1 MKKLSLLFVSLLP
14 FFLSACGGGGGDA
27 GACKGSDAV
36 CFGTGNAGGTPP
48 PLVLPASDTVKNL
61 CQAPR
66 AGSDPFN
73 NNQAYPDRQG
83 TLANEKL
90 WLRAWIDET
99 YLWYREVPTT
109 IDPNNYPTAID
120 YFSVLKTPAITASGK
135 PKDQF
140 HFTYPTAEW
149 DALSQLGIEF
159 GYGVSWSRSPRGTL
173 PRKWV
178 VTMTEPG
185 SPAANADMRRGDQ
198 LISVDGVDFINSND
212 AASLDK
218 INAGLFPEKQ
228 GETHQLVLSRNGNN
242 LTVTLAATNV
252 STTPVQNTKTID
264 TPSGKVGYLTFNSH
278 DSISELQ
285 LVNSI
290 SQLKTA
296 GVTDLVLDL
305 RYNGGGLLYIASEL
319 AYMIAGPENA
329 NGKIFEQ
336 TQFNDKQAPEA
347 PTPFF
352 STAYGFSAPKGLTL
366 PYLGLKKVFI
376 LTSAGTCSASEAII
390 NSLQGIDVEVNLIG
404 AQTCGKPYGF
414 YPTPNCG
421 TTYFAIQFKGVNN
434 KGFGDY
440 ADGIPATC
448 NVADDFT
455 HALGDPAEGQ
465 LAAALSYR
473 NTRICPAASS
483 GVKIRGEFIPQQ
495 LQLVRPLAKE
505 ISIYTRIK

>member
-1 MKKLSLLFVSLLP
+1 MKKLSLLFVSVLP
-14 FFLSACGGGGGDA
+14 ILLSACGGGGGDG

-36 CFGTGNAGGTPP
+36 CFGTGNGTTSPTIT
-48 PLVLPASDTVKNL
+48 LPASDTVKNR

-66 AGSDPFN
+66 AGTDPFN
-73 NNQAYPDRQG
+73 NNQPYPDRQG
-83 TLANEKL
+83 SLAHEKL

-109 IDPNNYPTAID
+109 IDPASYSTAID
-120 YFSVLKTPAITASGK
+120 YFNVLKTSAKTASGK
-135 PKDQF
+135 DKDQF

-149 DALSQLGIEF
+149 DALSQQGIEF

-212 AASLDK
+212 NASLDK
-218 INAGLFPEKQ
+218 INAGLFPKNR
-228 GETHQLVLSRNGNN
+228 GEAHHLVLSRNGIN
-242 LTVTLAATNV
+242 LTVTLNASNV
-252 STTPVQNTKTID
+252 LTTPVQNTKTID
-264 TPSGKVGYLTFNSH
+264 TPTGKVGYLTFNSH

-290 SQLKTA
+290 NQLKTA
-296 GVTDLVLDL
+296 GVSDLVLDL
-305 RYNGGGLLYIASEL
+305 RYNGGGLLYVASEL
-319 AYMIAGPENA
+319 AYMIAGPGNT
-329 NGKIFEQ
+329 NGKIFEHS
-336 TQFNDKQAPEA
+336 QFNDKQPTEA

-352 STAYGFSAPKGLTL
+352 STAYGFSAPRGMAL
-366 PYLGLKKVFI
+366 PYLGLKKVSI

-473 NTRICPAASS
+473 TTRICPAASS
-483 GVKIRGEFIPQQ
+483 GVKLRGEFIPQQ
-495 LQLVRPLAKE
+495 LELVRPLSKE